1 MRRKLFNSYELR
13 VKYDLTFERSWQW
26 GRSAHRRNNV
36 VVSGVNWHG
45 SVRVYYAYNKVIAV
59 APVCTI

>member
-13 VKYDLTFERSWQW
+13 IKCDLKFKRSWQW

-36 VVSGVNWHG
+36 VISGVNWQG
-45 SVRVYYAYNKVIAV
+45 SVRVYYSYNKVIAV